1 MKKNEKMYMP
11 LDAYEK
17 DLIDAVEEA
26 NEFVSVPVN
35 EERMK
40 SLKLAAKK
48 KLESLEVKKQ
58 ISLKI
63 RESDLSLIKLKAKEV
78 SIPYQNIIQALLHK
92 YATGQIKLEV

>member
-1 MKKNEKMYMP
+1 MKKN
-11 LDAYEK
+11 DF
-17 DLIDAVEEA
+17 I
-26 NEFVSVPVN
+26 SVPIS
-35 EERMK
+35 EGRIALLK
-40 SLKLAAKK
+40 SAAKK
-48 KLESLEVKKQ
+48 KLESLETKKQ